1 MKTRAIM
8 IGLSLAVAACGGA
21 PETADPYAD
30 LAENSLLV
38 RFEANPDIAE
48 GMCNPN
54 VHYAM
59 RTKEESILLNVNF
72 EVVDQSLSGSG
83 LAIFDADQSG
93 IAKNTGELNM
103 FDPYPLACSELT
115 VRVSDLTC
123 RMEDQDDREPCPN
136 PVFEGTEMFAG
147 FRGLPND

>member
-72 EVVDQSLSGSG
+72 EVGGDLTGAG
-83 LAIFDADQSG
+83 LAIFDADKTG
-93 IAKNTGELNM
+93 VARNTGEFNM
-103 FDPYPLACSELT
+103 FQAYPTPCSELQ
-115 VRVSDLTC
+115 VRMQDLTC
-123 RMEDQDDREPCPN
+123 RLETEIDAQPCPN
-136 PVFEGTEMFAG
+136 PVFEGTEMFAS
-147 FRGLPND
+147 FRGLPDN